1 MSSDNSP
8 LAGALLYGHQL
19 CDGWTNN
26 TEGAIYHLG
35 NTILLLGYM
44 GGSGPYGCL
53 FIFGFMVPS
62 FLCMQ
67 LWGWLTVCGMDVFTW
82 NLLLMLA
89 CLAQICH
96 LLYRLRKQD
105 LPSEEIT
112 SLYQAVYL
120 PLGVPVEV
128 FQEVSGAFENRV
140 LELKAG
146 ETYAL
151 EGKTPI
157 DQLSFLLSGR
167 ICVTLEGQFLHY
179 IHQHQFLDSPEWE
192 SLRPNE
198 EGNFQVTLTAEE
210 DCRYVSWRRR
220 RLYLLLSR
228 ERYVARVFSVMLGF
242 DIAEKLYALNNKLFV
257 KSGVR
262 LDIRLP
268 SLYHVLLAPPAG
280 ASRSSDSSGN
290 APRTERA
297 GRRLT
302 TAGLCCWDYDEAEQ
316 TPIPRTPE
324 AQASQPGPVRSN
336 PGQRPGTIA
345 YSQRAFIPVRTS
357 RSILETLADEVMTGS
372 SLRGSVGAAP
382 PWPPPTP
389 PSFPV
394 MSGIVAASTET
405 PAAPS
410 TEKKPL
416 KACCACPETKKVRD
430 ACIIERGED
439 QCLPL
444 IEAHKECMRL
454 LA

>member
-1 MSSDNSP
+1 MSSDNSS
-8 LAGALLYGHQL
+8 LAGGLLYGQQL

-67 LWGWLTVCGMDVFTW
+67 LSATS
-82 NLLLMLA
+82 
-89 CLAQICH
+89 I
-96 LLYRLRKQD
+96 YRLRKQG

-210 DCRYVSWRRR
+210 DCRYVSWHRRH
-220 RLYLLLSR
+220 LYLLLSR
-228 ERYVARVFSVMLGF
+228 ERYVAHVFSVMLGF

-280 ASRSSDSSGN
+280 ASCCSDSSGN
-290 APRTERA
+290 APRDQRGSGDGPDQRQDLLLGPDEP
-297 GRRLT
+297 T
-302 TAGLCCWDYDEAEQ
+302 TPDYQ
-316 TPIPRTPE
+316 NSQNYHKQGPRTTSQDDSLDHEPE
-324 AQASQPGPVRSN
+324 PSLSNAAFSPGEDS
-336 PGQRPGTIA
+336 
-345 YSQRAFIPVRTS
+345 SS
-357 RSILETLADEVMTGS
+357 LILEDFADVAGS
-372 SLRGSVGAAP
+372 LMDYGSERDYLR
-382 PWPPPTP
+382 
-389 PSFPV
+389 
-394 MSGIVAASTET
+394 
-405 PAAPS
+405 
-410 TEKKPL
+410 
-416 KACCACPETKKVRD
+416 
-430 ACIIERGED
+430 
-439 QCLPL
+439 
-444 IEAHKECMRL
+444 
-454 LA
+454 